1 MENLVF
7 ISGRLTKDAELKYFE
22 SGKCKA
28 TFSIAVDNYIN
39 KEKITS
45 FFNCVLWD
53 KQAEFAA
60 EYFKKGK
67 NVSVFGE
74 LKKEEYKEKEYYTIH
89 CRTANF
95 AGSQIVVKGIIDDI
109 DDKTIYINIGEGEC
123 IKAECFIKDLTVS
136 TNEKTF
142 VLNIGLK
149 DYKPVYSVV
158 AIL

>member
-22 SGKCKA
+22 SGKCKT
-28 TFSIAVDNYIN
+28 TFNIAVDNYIN

-53 KQAEFAA
+53 RQAEFAA

-95 AGSQIVVKGIIDDI
+95 AGSQMVVKGKIVFV
-109 DDKTIYINIGEGEC
+109 GENKIKIACGEC
-123 IKAECFIKDLTVS
+123 VFEAENFKKDLTVS
-136 TNEKTF
+136 TDEKTF

>member
-7 ISGRLTKDAELKYFE
+7 VSGRLTKDAELKYFQ

-45 FFNCVLWD
+45 FFNCILWD

-95 AGSQIVVKGIIDDI
+95 ANSLMVIRGEIDDI
-109 DDKTIYINIGEGEC
+109 DNDNTIYIINGENC
-123 IKAECFIKDLTVS
+123 IVAECFKKDLAASDT
-136 TNEKTF
+136 ETF
-142 VLNIGLK
+142 VLNLGLK
-149 DYKPVYSVV
+149 DNKPVYSVV

>member
-7 ISGRLTKDAELKYFE
+7 ISGRLTADSEIMYFE

-28 TFSIAVDNYIN
+28 TFTLAVDGYFN

-45 FFNCVLWD
+45 FIKCEAWG

-74 LKKEEYKEKEYYTIH
+74 LTSNEYNGKMYYSIN
-89 CRTANF
+89 CKTANF
-95 AGSQIVVKGIIDDI
+95 ASSQIVIKGMINDVSDKKMKIHVGNNLIEAECYLKDVKAELKE
-109 DDKTIYINIGEGEC
+109 KTI
-123 IKAECFIKDLTVS
+123 
-136 TNEKTF
+136 
-142 VLNIGLK
+142 VLNLGFK
-149 DYKPVYSVV
+149 DYAPVYSVV
-158 AIL
+158 SIF

>member
-7 ISGRLTKDAELKYFE
+7 ISGRLTADCEISYFE

-28 TFSIAVDNYIN
+28 TFTLAVDGYFN

-45 FFNCVLWD
+45 FIKCEAWG

-67 NVSVFGE
+67 NISVFGE

-95 AGSQIVVKGIIDDI
+95 AGSQMVVKG
-109 DDKTIYINIGEGEC
+109 NIVFVGENKIKIACGEC
-123 IKAECFIKDLTVS
+123 ILEAENFKKDLTVS
-136 TNEKTF
+136 TDEKTF

-158 AIL
+158 VIF